1 MAIQQLADGN
11 PDGTLMGQGAT
22 STDKIGFFG
31 VTPVIQQ
38 TASSTPTLVELGVAL
53 RALGLLAP

>member
-1 MAIQQLADGN
+1 MAIQQLANGS
-11 PDGTLMGQGAT
+11 PDGTLMGQLT
-22 STDKIGFFG
+22 TDKIGFFG
-31 VTPVIQQ
+31 VTPVVQQ